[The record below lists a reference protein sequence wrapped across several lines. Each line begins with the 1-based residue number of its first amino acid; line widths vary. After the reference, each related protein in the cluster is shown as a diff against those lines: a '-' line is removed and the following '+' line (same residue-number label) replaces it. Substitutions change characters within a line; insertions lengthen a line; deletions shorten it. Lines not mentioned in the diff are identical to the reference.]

1 MRRHGKGQTDIH
13 PAGIALYGSVD
24 KFFGFREG
32 DDLVELVVDL
42 RLPHAQYCSVQVNV
56 FATGELRMEASA
68 HLQQGSY
75 APVDLRPT
83 ARGLGDPR
91 QDLQECTLPRT
102 VSADKTDN
110 FALFDFERKVLEGPD
125 GIRRPRSRDGVE
137 G

>member
-1 MRRHGKGQTDIH
+1 MSRHGKGQTDVH
-13 PAGIALYGSVD
+13 PAGIVFYGSVD
-24 KFFGFREG
+24 KFFDFREG
-32 DDLVELVVDL
+32 DDHVELVVDL

-75 APVDLRPT
+75 APVDLHLT

-91 QDLQECTLPRT
+91 QALQECTLPRT
-102 VSADKTDN
+102 VSSDNTDN

-125 GIRRPRSRDGVE
+125 GIRATGDRRRS
-137 G
+137 